1 MSDWQEYAEALRKIA
16 AARET
21 AARRQ
26 DQLASERASRLAAA
40 TAAVS
45 AVAKQRQRM
54 EQRLAALD
62 ELTVS
67 TDGPREAI
75 EMAPVSSFDDVGRSI
90 ERLRGWLVEAA
101 EGLAEAR
108 RRERRAR
115 DRLRNRLVGAGL
127 VLLPLVL
134 VVVVAMG
141 GPWWLVL
148 VALAALTAS
157 YKFIRRT

>member
-1 MSDWQEYAEALRKIA
+1 MSEWQEYAEALRKIA
-16 AARET
+16 TARDT

-26 DQLASERASRLAAA
+26 DQSASERASRLAAA

-67 TDGPREAI
+67 SNGPREPI
-75 EMAPVSSFDDVGRSI
+75 TMAPVSSFDDVGRSI
-90 ERLRGWLVEAA
+90 DQLRNWLVEAT
-101 EGLAEAR
+101 EGLEDAR
-108 RRERRAR
+108 RRERQAR
-115 DRLRNRLVGAGL
+115 LLLRNRLIGAGL

-134 VVVVAMG
+134 VVVVVMG
-141 GPWWLVL
+141 GPWWLGL
-148 VALAALTAS
+148 VAIAALGAS
-157 YKFIRRT
+157 FTFIRRT